1 VTETRAKKG
10 HGYSVP
16 VFKTISYEDVI
27 EEVTIPEKA
36 GDYGPI
42 QDDSESPTLRKKRLK
57 LQALFRFGPGESLK
71 RSLASIDNDEECD
84 LDSLEVPEGS
94 RGMVRIKKKGH
105 NRKESMA
112 SGSAYRDDGSIDSRM
127 SGLSR
132 KTDAKSALRLFK
144 NHRKS

>member
-1 VTETRAKKG
+1 M
-10 HGYSVP
+10 P

-27 EEVTIPEKA
+27 EEVTIPGKA

-42 QDDSESPTLRKKRLK
+42 QDDGESPRLRKKRLK

-71 RSLASIDNDEECD
+71 RSLASIDNDEDCD
-84 LDSLEVPEGS
+84 LDDLLSLDVPEGS
-94 RGMVRIKKKGH
+94 RGIVRIKKKGH

-112 SGSAYRDDGSIDSRM
+112 SGSAYRDDNSIDSRM

-144 NHRKS
+144 QHRNS

>member
-1 VTETRAKKG
+1 MNSSHSNSSSKGKVNIPYTESERSKPITGKK
-10 HGYSVP
+10 
-16 VFKTISYEDVI
+16 
-27 EEVTIPEKA
+27 EEVKTA
-36 GDYGPI
+36 MAMAL
-42 QDDSESPTLRKKRLK
+42 SMANVMESNNIKK
-57 LQALFRFGPGESLK
+57 
-71 RSLASIDNDEECD
+71 
-84 LDSLEVPEGS
+84 DSLEVPEGS